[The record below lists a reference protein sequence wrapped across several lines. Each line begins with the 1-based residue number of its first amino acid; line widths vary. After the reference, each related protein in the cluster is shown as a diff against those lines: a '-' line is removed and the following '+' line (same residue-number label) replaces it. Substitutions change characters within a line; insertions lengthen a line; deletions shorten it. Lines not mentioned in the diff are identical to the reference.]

1 MHTSKSESSP
11 QLNLTCM
18 LLTVCRAL
26 SRAALSAVTS
36 SEVASTDESVVESQK
51 AAAGRSSNLHRAG
64 EAGPWPYSVTRSTEL
79 EHVHLF
85 KLASLVLITD
95 IHQQL
100 KPSLWRTV
108 DASNEVATD
117 ASNEVASDASN
128 G

>member
-1 MHTSKSESSP
+1 MHTSKSESFP
-11 QLNLTCM
+11 QLNLMCM

-36 SEVASTDESVVESQK
+36 SEVSSTDESVVESQK

-108 DASNEVATD
+108 DASNVVATCRC
-117 ASNEVASDASN
+117 
-128 G
+128 